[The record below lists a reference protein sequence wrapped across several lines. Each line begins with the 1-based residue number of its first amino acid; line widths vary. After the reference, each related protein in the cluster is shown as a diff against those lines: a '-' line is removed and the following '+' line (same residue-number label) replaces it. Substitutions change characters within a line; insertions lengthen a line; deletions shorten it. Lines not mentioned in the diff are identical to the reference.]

1 MDFYEYIGICDDE
14 MFITD
19 CLIEVFEWAEMD
31 GEEGIKKI
39 YNNIQDR
46 YKDNELINSC
56 LVDCILERVKK
67 CIEEYGNF
75 NIAKAYLNLI

>member
-1 MDFYEYIGICDDE
+1 MDFYEYLGICDDE
-14 MFITD
+14 MFIRD
-19 CLIEVFEWAEMD
+19 GLIQVFEWAEMD
-31 GEEGIKKI
+31 GEKDIKKI
-39 YNNIQDR
+39 YNNIHDK